1 MEKSKTELAQEANN
15 SGAAFLNEG
24 KIDEAIQ
31 EFTKAIELNPNNAF
45 AYLHRGSA
53 WLKKGEFNKATE
65 DYAKAIKL
73 NPNDAE
79 DNFDN
84 DDEKIQLNDDEKTE
98 IFNALKENDTDKV
111 IEMLDKLIEKDP
123 NNPTAYMLRGFYQNE
138 PDKAIEDFNKVI
150 ELNPNDAEAYLNR
163 GDASWHKK
171 GEPDKAIEDYTKA
184 IELKPNF
191 IDAYF
196 NRGKVLA
203 EQGKYDEAIEDYRK
217 TTDFDLDYRDVH
229 TLIEEVMLD
238 KGITLLEEGEYDKA
252 IYTFEEILDVNQDF
266 SYAYY
271 NCGIAWE
278 RKRKYDKAIEYY
290 NIAIELEPDNNENYY
305 NNRGVVLLKTGE
317 YEEAIANFDK
327 AIEINPNLAQAYNNK
342 KEALDEL
349 NKLPPHVDPNK
360 KGSVLSST
368 KEAKPKAKPI
378 KADSPRGLEEYSGEE
393 WRARQQLTEAI
404 GKVLEQRGFMP
415 LETPTIEYDRMIA
428 GFISPSEI
436 FRVEGKDTKN
446 MILRYDLTAP
456 LARYVAKHFE
466 SLPKPFRRY
475 QTGIV
480 FRNDKPDNGRFKQF
494 TQMDADTIGTDN
506 PAADAEMVMTLCECL
521 EAAGVRPSEYT
532 IRVNHR
538 AVLEKVFDTL
548 GRLPLSRSSLMRILD
563 KYDRLGE
570 NAIQAL
576 LGTGR
581 KDESGDWKGG
591 AELQQEQINALIG
604 FLQLSKN
611 RTRAQF
617 LQEINSRYGENKG
630 TEELATMNEIFAA
643 LGFDESR
650 IIFDSSIVRG
660 LDYYNGV
667 VFEADVGSKIGS
679 VGGGGRYDNLLKR
692 FRGESVPSVGMS
704 VGLSRLHTFLQAKRE
719 RAGAGEAHDESNP
732 LIVILAM
739 EQDQMPR
746 YQQLAAKLRQQSLR
760 AEVYVGN
767 GNMRKQLKYADKR
780 NARIALIQGEDER
793 KQNRITIKDLQQGK
807 QLAQD
812 LQQRDTWREG
822 THAQQTIAEADL
834 IATCLKMLSRERRSK

>member
-1 MEKSKTELAQEANN
+1 MEKSKTELAQEAN
-15 SGAAFLNEG
+15 SKG
-24 KIDEAIQ
+24 KRLLRAGKSNEAIQ
-31 EFTKAIELNPNNAF
+31 EFTRVIELDPTLVEAYLNRGTAWHDKRKPDKAIEDYNIAIELDPNDDLAYNNRGNAWSDKGEYDKAIENFNKAIELNPNLVF
-45 AYLHRGSA
+45 AYSNRGNV
-53 WLKKGEFNKATE
+53 WNNKQE
-65 DYAKAIKL
+65 L
-73 NPNDAE
+73 N
-79 DNFDN
+79 
-84 DDEKIQLNDDEKTE
+84 
-98 IFNALKENDTDKV
+98 
-111 IEMLDKLIEKDP
+111 
-123 NNPTAYMLRGFYQNE
+123 
-138 PDKAIEDFNKVI
+138 KAIEDFNKAI
-150 ELNPNDAEAYLNR
+150 ELNPNDAPTYSNR
-163 GDASWHKK
+163 GITWGNK
-171 GEPDKAIEDYTKA
+171 GEYDKAIEDYNK
-184 IELKPNF
+184 
-191 IDAYF
+191 
-196 NRGKVLA
+196 
-203 EQGKYDEAIEDYRK
+203 
-217 TTDFDLDYRDVH
+217 
-229 TLIEEVMLD
+229 
-238 KGITLLEEGEYDKA
+238 
-252 IYTFEEILDVNQDF
+252 
-266 SYAYY
+266 
-271 NCGIAWE
+271 
-278 RKRKYDKAIEYY
+278 
-290 NIAIELEPDNNENYY
+290 AIELEPNDAPAY
-305 NNRGVVLLKTGE
+305 NNRGYALFEKKK

-327 AIEINPNLAQAYNNK
+327 AIELDPNLAQAYNNK
-342 KEALDEL
+342 KKAL
-349 NKLPPHVDPNK
+349 NKLNATPPHIDADKTGAVSSVSK
-360 KGSVLSST
+360 K
-368 KEAKPKAKPI
+368 KDEEEAKPEEKPI

-393 WRARQQLTEAI
+393 WRMRQQLTEAI

-415 LETPTIEYDRMIA
+415 LETPTIEYDEMVA
-428 GFISPSEI
+428 DFISPNEI
-436 FRVEGKDTKN
+436 FSVGGKDTKN

-506 PAADAEMVMTLCECL
+506 PAADAEIVMTLCECL

-538 AVLEKVFDTL
+538 AVLEKV
-548 GRLPLSRSSLMRILD
+548 LD
-563 KYDRLGE
+563 KLGVPAPSHPSMMRVLDKCHRLGE
-570 NAIQAL
+570 KAIREL
-576 LGTGR
+576 LGKGR
-581 KDESGDWKGG
+581 KDESGDRKIG

-617 LQEINSRYGENKG
+617 LQEINTRYGENKG
-630 TEELATMNEIFAA
+630 TAELAKMNEIFAA

-704 VGLSRLHTFLQAKRE
+704 VGLSRLHTFLQSK
-719 RAGAGEAHDESNP
+719 RAGADGRAHDESNP

-834 IATCLKMLSRERRSK
+834 IATCLKLLSRK

>member
-15 SGAAFLNEG
+15 SGKHLLDAG

-53 WLKKGEFNKATE
+53 WLKKSEFNKATE
-65 DYAKAIKL
+65 DYTKAIEL
-73 NPNDAE
+73 NPNDAK

-84 DDEKIQLNDDEKTE
+84 DDEKIKLNDDEKTE
-98 IFNALKENDTDKV
+98 FFDALKEDDTDKV
-111 IEMLDKLIEKDP
+111 IEILDRLIEKDP
-123 NNPTAYMLRGFYQNE
+123 NNPIYYTAYVLRGINQN
-138 PDKAIEDFNKVI
+138 
-150 ELNPNDAEAYLNR
+150 
-163 GDASWHKK
+163 
-171 GEPDKAIEDYTKA
+171 EPDKAIEDYTKA
-184 IELKPNF
+184 IELEPDC
-191 IDAYF
+191 IAAYYS
-196 NRGKVLA
+196 RGEVLG
-203 EQGKYDEAIEDYRK
+203 EQEKYDEAIEDYWK
-217 TTDFDLDYRDVH
+217 TISLDPDYHDVH
-229 TLIEEVMLD
+229 TNIQWAMFT
-238 KGITLLEEGEYDKA
+238 KGITLLEGGKYDEA
-252 IYTFEEILDVNQDF
+252 IDTFEELLEINPEF
-266 SYAYY
+266 SNAYY

-290 NIAIELEPDNNENYY
+290 NIAIELDPDDNGNYY
-305 NNRGVVLLKTGE
+305 NNRGVAFLKTGE
-317 YEEAIANFDK
+317 YEEAIANFNK
-327 AIEINPNLAQAYNNK
+327 AIEIDPNLAQAYNNR
-342 KEALDEL
+342 KEALNEL
-349 NKLPPHVDPNK
+349 NEPPPHIDPNK

-368 KEAKPKAKPI
+368 KEAKETKLDKKPI
-378 KADSPRGLEEYSGEE
+378 KADRPRGLEEYSGEE

-576 LGTGR
+576 LGKGR

-611 RTRAQF
+611 RTRAEF

-630 TEELATMNEIFAA
+630 TAELATMNEIFAA

-704 VGLSRLHTFLQAKRE
+704 VGLSRLHTFLQTK
-719 RAGAGEAHDESNP
+719 RAGAGGAGAHDENNP

-822 THAQQTIAEADL
+822 THAQQTIAEEDL
-834 IATCLKMLSRERRSK
+834 IATCLKLLGDK